1 MKHEGMVHA
10 LEEIHRLLRPDGNL
24 VDIRPVVEAPLIEV
38 HQGGRVLFAQPNP
51 DYSAEDYRQADNAL
65 AQVIQRRFFVLER
78 SRQFDFLVYGSSVA
92 ELRAY
97 IAEANAYE
105 DGSKDEAAAAR
116 EAERVARVEGIMQ
129 GAGEGAEVAT
139 HERANIARLRA
150 IR

>member
-10 LEEIHRLLRPDGNL
+10 LEEIHRLLRPDGKL
-24 VDIRPVVEAPLIEV
+24 IDIHPVVEAPLIEV

-65 AQVIQRRFFVLER
+65 AQAIRRRFFVVER
-78 SRQFDFLVYGSSVA
+78 SGQFDFMVYGSSVA
-92 ELRAY
+92 ELRDY
-97 IAEANAYE
+97 IAEANAFE

-116 EAERVARVEGIMQ
+116 EAERVAQVEGIMQ

-139 HERANIARLRA
+139 HERAHIAWLRA